1 VIRKGADC
9 LTGNLLY
16 LHSST
21 ILLTMLDFVC
31 LSLCLVYVFVQIERA
46 SSFCF
51 VFSCNWSQWLKLCNY
66 FGCFTSLNTE
76 MIPENIFGMFFEVR
90 LCLIDDAYI
99 GFE

>member
-1 VIRKGADC
+1 VQVVSA
-9 LTGNLLY
+9 LFLAVTGRNG
-16 LHSST
+16 SNCA
-21 ILLTMLDFVC
+21 I
-31 LSLCLVYVFVQIERA
+31 
-46 SSFCF
+46 
-51 VFSCNWSQWLKLCNY
+51 Y